1 MPKKM
6 IVFIDENIFEKQK
19 YGGISRYFCELGKA
33 ISENSEHR
41 VIIFGGWNQNH
52 YLRQIKTTGSLKV
65 LQFNK
70 RLRHLRF
77 AKKWLNPIIR
87 KALFWKYRSTRN
99 KIVYHPSYFSLDPFI
114 NKYCDC
120 SVLTVYDLIYEQQKK
135 NRNSKKI
142 QARKRI
148 QDRVHQI
155 ITISESTSRDLKEF
169 NPSICHKI
177 SVVHLAATPPKNKT
191 TTTGERNNTFL
202 FVGNRGGYKNGRL
215 AIEALQQLQ
224 EKEQTDTRLLF
235 AGGGAFNKEEIEL
248 IQRTELN
255 SSITQANL
263 SDQELNL
270 AYQKSRA
277 LLFPSSYEGFGL
289 PPLEAMQFNCPVIAQ
304 PVSSIPEVLGDWGHY
319 LQEATSADL
328 CRLMAFIMQP
338 ERSELEYSRQQLRAE
353 QLLKFSWQHTANQT
367 IEVYKKTDLAREA
380 H

>member
-1 MPKKM
+1 M
-6 IVFIDENIFEKQK
+6 
-19 YGGISRYFCELGKA
+19 
-33 ISENSEHR
+33 
-41 VIIFGGWNQNH
+41 
-52 YLRQIKTTGSLKV
+52 
-65 LQFNK
+65 
-70 RLRHLRF
+70 
-77 AKKWLNPIIR
+77 
-87 KALFWKYRSTRN
+87 
-99 KIVYHPSYFSLDPFI
+99 
-114 NKYCDC
+114 
-120 SVLTVYDLIYEQQKK
+120 
-135 NRNSKKI
+135 
-142 QARKRI
+142 
-148 QDRVHQI
+148 HQI